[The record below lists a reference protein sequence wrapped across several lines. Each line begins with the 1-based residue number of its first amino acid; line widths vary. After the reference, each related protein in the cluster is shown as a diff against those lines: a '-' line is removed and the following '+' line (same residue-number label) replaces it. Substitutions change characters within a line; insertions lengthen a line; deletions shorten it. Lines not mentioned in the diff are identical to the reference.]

1 MLPKSYTVEEN
12 GRTVDIETVG
22 DRWSYLQRHKF
33 GSATQPYYIMLDN
46 AGMPLGPS
54 RSYDE
59 NAAAF
64 LQWLEGGLSNYAQK
78 Q

>member
-1 MLPKSYTVEEN
+1 
-12 GRTVDIETVG
+12 
-22 DRWSYLQRHKF
+22 
-33 GSATQPYYIMLDN
+33 MLDN